1 MAILRIPVKAEIID
15 WAIDNG
21 EKKELEL
28 KKKYALDAWKNPQT
42 DHDNPTFKQIQN
54 FSRDTHIPFN
64 YFFKDK
70 LPEEKNEFVKFRTIN
85 NDTVQPSRRL
95 IDTIYAMETRQEWM
109 KEYLLDQNKTIS
121 FQFSKVFSDTMDPV
135 AVSKDVLELLNL
147 SDTLG
152 IAMSDDDFFNVIR
165 TKISSLGIMVMQN
178 GIVGTN
184 TQRPLDVEEFRAFV
198 LIDSVIPLIF
208 VNSRDSK
215 KAKIFSLIHELIHV
229 FLGNNEVLN
238 VSPEDDIANERWIN
252 QVTINVL
259 IPANK
264 IDKLISKKVSPEN
277 NVKLLSR
284 RFHTSLVATAIR
296 MKELHI
302 WGDNIVDWSKKEQ
315 SKYLQLKFEKKSSG
329 GDFYNT
335 AVSRIDRYF
344 ANAIINTE
352 SSGSMAIVQAAS
364 MLGVTLKTYDTT
376 VDKILGMA

>member
-21 EKKELEL
+21 EKKESEL
-28 KKKYALDAWKNPQT
+28 KKKYALDVWKNPQT
-42 DHDNPTFKQIQN
+42 DHDNPTFKQIQD

-109 KEYLLDQNKTIS
+109 KEYLLDQNKTVS
-121 FQFSKVFSDTMDPV
+121 FQFSKIFSDTMDSV

-165 TKISSLGIMVMQN
+165 TQISSLGIMVMQN

-264 IDKLISKKVSPEN
+264 VDKLISKKVSPED

-335 AVSRIDRYF
+335 AISRIDRYF

>member
-1 MAILRIPVKAEIID
+1 MAILRIPVKTEIID

-21 EKKELEL
+21 EKEESEL

-42 DHDNPTFKQIQN
+42 DHDNPTFKQIQD

-109 KEYLLDQNKTIS
+109 KEYLLDQNKTVS
-121 FQFSKVFSDTMDPV
+121 FQFSKIFSDTMDPV

-165 TKISSLGIMVMQN
+165 TQISSLGIMVMQN

>member
-1 MAILRIPVKAEIID
+1 MAILRIPVKTEIID

-21 EKKELEL
+21 EKEESEL

-42 DHDNPTFKQIQN
+42 DHDNPTFKQIQD

-109 KEYLLDQNKTIS
+109 KEYLLDQNKTVS
-121 FQFSKVFSDTMDPV
+121 FQFSKIFSDTMDPV

-165 TKISSLGIMVMQN
+165 TQISSLGIMVMQN

-335 AVSRIDRYF
+335 AISRIDRYF